1 MGYHTEL
8 NTLLGIP
15 ADFDVKTLVVGKKY
29 TITRDRERSFPLHI
43 AMLMVTPD
51 WDFLGYAVVHS
62 SINKDFKCTLEFEV
76 ISLFSPD
83 ELKLY
88 KKKFLEAARFTGEV
102 K

>member
-1 MGYHTEL
+1 
-8 NTLLGIP
+8 
-15 ADFDVKTLVVGKKY
+15 
-29 TITRDRERSFPLHI
+29 
-43 AMLMVTPD
+43 MVTPD

-76 ISLFSPD
+76 ISLFSPE